1 MAFDFLN
8 PFRKTTA
15 AAKVSKEDLEA
26 GKVTAEKWKEMSD
39 SYKEETGGRSLID
52 DMNEYQQSMQQS
64 AEEKEAQDKIAAQ
77 NEAAIKILST
87 IIPEDTEKPTNV
99 VDSATV
105 AAQIIE
111 QMAAKATPDNV
122 PTVSGVTIGIN
133 GPGTTATHF
142 LGIPHEMY
150 SRSKRWNELAA
161 NPASVSNPYD
171 EEEVAADFRNEVRA
185 FGKSMAARYA
195 YLQQHNLLDAKK
207 LAAFETDYSGLD
219 KANLGDQYII
229 RRQDALIARLI
240 LMYDVYDIFPR
251 RYGVQD
257 RDVMFSAFFDQVSQA
272 WQEGEVFKG
281 AMSIQPEVA
290 YVDDAMIKVNFPPF
304 KKLER
309 IYIGY
314 LNEEGSDPM
323 KLAMNEFQFMNIMET
338 AINEQNHRR
347 IMGIFVEPEKGVPGH
362 YLHSSTGV
370 VYTLF
375 RYINENKLKPH
386 NDPAF
391 IGYTQTTMLDVVKQ
405 FLMSIKEATARD
417 YTVPFKKQVLYL
429 NENHQLWWKLCIR
442 AEYSKDMDFTGPD
455 SNLFV
460 VPDIGTRIIWVPN
473 LGELPLMFTQVPRN
487 IMCIENVPGEML
499 AAKMQTAMESLK
511 FWSVWKEG
519 VSASFVGLKFNDKE
533 SLDANNFKR
542 QCIFMNTPAVLLSD
556 GATALDGSKG
566 FWFRTDANT
575 APTAL
580 TDITNPEPGVG
591 YILEIGDASN
601 PTSIAK
607 SGKFSEIT
615 AAFNPTKV
623 GDNILL
629 VMNVAGDKF
638 FELERTEAG
647 VRKINTE
654 LQPNVPGGR

>member
-1 MAFDFLN
+1 MVFDFLK

-26 GKVTAEKWKEMSD
+26 GKVTAEKWKEMSE
-39 SYKEETGGRSLID
+39 SYKEETGGRSLLE
-52 DMNEYQQSMQQS
+52 DMDEYQKSMTQSK
-64 AEEKEAQDKIAAQ
+64 EEKEEQDKIVAQ
-77 NEAAIKILST
+77 NQAAIEILNS

-99 VDSATV
+99 ADAATI
-105 AAQIIE
+105 AAQVVE
-111 QMAAKATPDNV
+111 QMAAKATPDNA
-122 PTVSGVTIGIN
+122 PSVSGVTIGLN

-150 SRSKRWNELAA
+150 ARSKRWNELAA
-161 NPASVSNPYD
+161 NPASISNPYD
-171 EEEVAADFRNEVRA
+171 EEEVSADFRNAVRS
-185 FGKSMAARYA
+185 FGKSMSARYA
-195 YLQQHNLLDAKK
+195 YLQKNNMLDAKK
-207 LAAFETDYSGLD
+207 LSAFETDYSGLD
-219 KANLGDQYII
+219 NAKLGDQYIV

-240 LMYDVYDIFPR
+240 QMYDVYEIFPR

-257 RDVMFSAFFDQVSQA
+257 RDVMFSAFFEQVSQA

-281 AMSIQPEVA
+281 GMSIQPEVA

-323 KLAMNEFQFMNIMET
+323 KLAMIEFQYMNIMET

-386 NDPAF
+386 SDPAF
-391 IGYTQTTMLDVVKQ
+391 MSYTQSTMLDVVVE
-405 FLMSIKEATARD
+405 FLMSVKEVTVKD
-417 YTVPFKKQVLYL
+417 YTVPFKKQVIYL
-429 NENHQLWWKLCIR
+429 NENHQLWWKLCCR
-442 AEYSKDMDFTGPD
+442 AKYAKDLDFSGPD
-455 SNLFV
+455 SMLYK
-460 VPDIGTRIIWVPN
+460 VPDIDTPIIWVPN
-473 LGELPLMFTQVPRN
+473 MGQLPLMFTQVPRN
-487 IMCIENVPGEML
+487 IMCVENVPGEML
-499 AAKMQTAMESLK
+499 AAKMQSAMESLK

-519 VSASFVGLKFNDKE
+519 VSASFVGLKFNDKAA
-533 SLDANNFKR
+533 LDANNYKR
-542 QCIFMNTPAVLLSD
+542 QCIFMNTPSVLLAD
-556 GATALDGSKG
+556 GATVLDGSKG
-566 FWFRTDANT
+566 FWFRTDENT
-575 APTAL
+575 AATAL

-591 YILEIGDASN
+591 YILEIGDTNN
-601 PTSIAK
+601 PTTIAK

-615 AAFNPTKV
+615 APFNPTKV

-638 FELERTEAG
+638 FELERTEG
-647 VRKINTE
+647 GIRKINVE